1 MKALVFDK
9 SGLDNLRVREVPT
22 PLLGPHD
29 VLVKVKLAGVNP
41 IDYAVVQLIP
51 VQPMPHIPGAEI
63 YGEVED
69 VGEHVKGVKKGD
81 RVVVYN
87 RLFDGSCDICLSG
100 REMVCRNGG
109 IMSVVTNGGFAEYM
123 AVPEKNLVKVDL
135 PPELSASLPVA
146 ALTSYHALKEA
157 EVKPLDYVVVFGAS
171 GNTGAFAIQLA
182 KKMGARVIAVSSKP
196 WVAEFSDHVVG
207 YDQVQDKVREITMG
221 RMADVVINSVGNAVW
236 ESSLKV
242 LGVGGRLVFFG
253 GLTGSQVNLDLS
265 TVYGKHQKIIGT
277 TGGTR
282 KELLELTEL
291 CKDCRVRVWRILP
304 LEQGREALEWVAK
317 GKDGRI
323 FLKP

>member
-51 VQPMPHIPGAEI
+51 VQPMPHIPGAEV

-196 WVAEFSDHVVG
+196 WVD
-207 YDQVQDKVREITMG
+207 
-221 RMADVVINSVGNAVW
+221 
-236 ESSLKV
+236 
-242 LGVGGRLVFFG
+242 
-253 GLTGSQVNLDLS
+253 
-265 TVYGKHQKIIGT
+265 
-277 TGGTR
+277 
-282 KELLELTEL
+282 
-291 CKDCRVRVWRILP
+291 
-304 LEQGREALEWVAK
+304 
-317 GKDGRI
+317 
-323 FLKP
+323 